1 MNNTINIDAIKA
13 NQKAAWM
20 AGDFGVIAKSVDSH
34 AREFIESCGVTPGM
48 RVLDV
53 ACGSGN
59 AALHAARAGAEV
71 TGVDIATNLVE
82 QARARAREENIRA
95 RFDEG
100 DAEEMP
106 YSDADFDM
114 VVTMYGAMFA
124 PRPEKT
130 AAELLRVCRPGG
142 KVAMANWTP
151 GSFTGHMFKVSSS
164 HVPPPP
170 GIAPPVMWGDET
182 AVRQRLSGGVESLR
196 MRKVPVTIRFPFS
209 VPETVE
215 HFRKYFG
222 PTYRAFESLSALGQ
236 AALRSDLEALWSK
249 YNRATDGTTEVESE
263 YLEVVATRA

>member
-1 MNNTINIDAIKA
+1 MDNTININAIKA

-20 AGDFGVIAKSVDSH
+20 AGDFGVIARSVDSH
-34 AREFIESCGVTPGM
+34 AKEFIESCGVKPGM

-82 QARARAREENIRA
+82 QARTRAREENIRA

-106 YSDADFDM
+106 YPDADFDL

-151 GSFTGHMFKVSSS
+151 GSFTGLMFKVSSA

-182 AVRQRLSGGVESLR
+182 AVRQRLNGGVKSLQ
-196 MRKVPVTIRFPFS
+196 MRKVPVTFRFPFS
-209 VPETVE
+209 VPDTVE

-222 PTYRAFESLSALGQ
+222 PTYRAFESLSSDGQ
-236 AALRSDLEALWSK
+236 AALRSDLEAVWSK
-249 YNRATDGTTEVESE
+249 YNRASDGTTEVESE